1 MHFLLWQN
9 TFYLCFYYV
18 HSVFHISTYSIYII
32 RNCCKEPQKL
42 SIFVCFIWSFPDET
56 PKRPVSEPL
65 AVKAT
70 KKPSNDQHP
79 AHPKTKKSLS
89 LYHPPPDFGR
99 LIFVVAAAKL
109 STFQSFLHHFQ

>member
-32 RNCCKEPQKL
+32 RNCYKEPQKP
-42 SIFVCFIWSFPDET
+42 SVFVRCIYPFPDET
-56 PKRPVSEPL
+56 SKRPVSEPL
-65 AVKAT
+65 AVKAM
-70 KKPSNDQHP
+70 KKPSNEQHP

-89 LYHPPPDFGR
+89 LYHPPLDFDR
-99 LIFVVAAAKL
+99 PIFVVAAAKL